1 MAKREMTTNEAVNYV
16 MKSLV
21 TDHDTPFK
29 QTLTNAIPDE
39 LVAKLGVSNKESV
52 IKLALEKA
60 LDRMTPEARYS
71 FRWEEQDVMA
81 RQIKQAI
88 SEMCKDHGVQSAL
101 ASSRS

>member
-1 MAKREMTTNEAVNYV
+1 MTTNEAVNYV

-21 TDHDTPFK
+21 TDHDRPFK

-39 LVAKLGVSNKESV
+39 LVVKLVASNKDSV

-71 FRWEEQDVMA
+71 FRWEEQGVMV

-88 SEMCKDHGVQSAL
+88 GEMCKEHGFGAAL
-101 ASSRS
+101 AGG